1 MVGFFTVYTYRWAF
15 NKDFCHYVNFITN
28 LAVYLGGMLAF
39 SMQAISLCLILNLSK
54 IFFWCWLLPR
64 LFVLYLLIIRGII
77 KFEYFYRLRDHI
89 IWLKFIYGDDWIC
102 LKRIFSR
109 KVSMKIE
116 DVGTNYICAIE
127 AKKKKLCFLRWIY

>member
-28 LAVYLGGMLAF
+28 LAVYLGRMLAF

-64 LFVLYLLIIRGII
+64 PFLLYLLIIRGII
-77 KFEYFYRLRDHI
+77 KFEYFLQASRPHYLIKIHLWRWLDLFRANFHGRFLWRLRMWGQI
-89 IWLKFIYGDDWIC
+89 IYVHSKQ
-102 LKRIFSR
+102 RR
-109 KVSMKIE
+109 K
-116 DVGTNYICAIE
+116 NYV
-127 AKKKKLCFLRWIY
+127 F